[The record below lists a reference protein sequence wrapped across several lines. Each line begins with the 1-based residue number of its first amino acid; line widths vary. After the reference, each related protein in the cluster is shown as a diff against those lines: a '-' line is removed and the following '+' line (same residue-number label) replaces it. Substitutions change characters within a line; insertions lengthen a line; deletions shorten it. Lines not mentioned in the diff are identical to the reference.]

1 MVPMRIYLIVT
12 KTFENTK
19 GIIRSR
25 KSQTMQWPK
34 EKKMTKTQAMAD
46 KILYTENLKIL
57 EGNENELN

>member
-1 MVPMRIYLIVT
+1 
-12 KTFENTK
+12 
-19 GIIRSR
+19 
-25 KSQTMQWPK
+25 MQWPK